1 MRHPGYLSGIL
12 WDVAMRMILGSG
24 LALIYATII
33 ILLLLIRTYLEDK
46 ALQDEVEGYIEYTY
60 KTRYRILPGVW

>member
-1 MRHPGYLSGIL
+1 
-12 WDVAMRMILGSG
+12 MRMILGSG